1 MPSLGQAMQQRMDI
15 ARQRARTDSFN
26 ADTARMATLMPRPT
40 MPQPDGLPA
49 ASANFRKYVDMGNA
63 MQQAR
68 VPQPSVPTMQQ
79 SIQTP
84 VDLGPSLG
92 MSFQDTINKPF
103 GFRKGIAR
111 VTDPNGSPIVDTV
124 DAKLADGEAVLN
136 AGAAEILGRDKIASL
151 NKRGLKNMGIKDAK
165 PMVKDGKVHAYAG
178 IDFGSD
184 EMRRRGAS
192 NEFRRLAQSV
202 KPAPGTSL
210 ATIPGQTATISRP
223 AMPIYDV
230 REVEM
235 MDPERVRADV
245 RGLKGSYAKQIADVP
260 RQQPITAKA
269 GLGKRIAGA
278 EKVIPRAGSG
288 LLRMVAS
295 APALGI
301 MSMLESGNAGN
312 AADDAEFLP
321 GGRFNPIKQDAI
333 DVPQRAAPVVT
344 PQPSLRSAV
353 ATPTREQQAASL
365 DALSK
370 QYLNTPHGQR
380 SVALSNADFAARGMG
395 DIVKQVGKDG
405 RTTYTNVGATNPYMN
420 EEAQARSAAFKE
432 GERRAASLAS
442 MMATTPEQAAV
453 RKTMAEQAM
462 LDEVVGLRRLAMA
475 ETNPEKR
482 AEILANINIMTGA
495 QPAEQKRRNIVST
508 MRKSYADGQVM
519 GESPLLYDPEAGR
532 WIEPPAQSGAVNSP
546 VLTKAEVDA
555 ISKKYG
561 KSYTDKW
568 LQENNITVRN

>member
-15 ARQRARTDSFN
+15 ARQRARTDAFN

-49 ASANFRKYVDMGNA
+49 AIANFRKYVDMGNA

-68 VPQPSVPTMQQ
+68 VPQPSAPTMQQ

-103 GFRKGIAR
+103 GSFGLRKGIAR

-178 IDFGSD
+178 ID
-184 EMRRRGAS
+184 
-192 NEFRRLAQSV
+192 
-202 KPAPGTSL
+202 
-210 ATIPGQTATISRP
+210 
-223 AMPIYDV
+223 DV
-230 REVEM
+230 PEVEM

-245 RGLKGSYAKQIADVP
+245 HKLKGSYAKQIADDVP

-269 GLGKRIAGA
+269 GLGKRIAGLGKRIA
-278 EKVIPRAGSG
+278 GAAKVIPGSG
-288 LLRMVAS
+288 LLRMATS
-295 APALGI
+295 APVFGI

-442 MMATTPEQAAV
+442 MMAMTPEQAAV

-482 AEILANINIMTGA
+482 AKILANINIMTGA